1 MSGLSTGTQERVK
14 ACTYRA
20 LVWIGDVDDVGVFFN
35 VRVVLRSPEA
45 ICAQSVVENGLIIYF
60 GYAPVEVA
68 ARLVEWIEVWLEFRA
83 VWLDFQIEDKE
94 ARTCVSVEF
103 IVVLVYISR
112 ELITLFLTLEVAVV
126 FHGKLGGARQSYKCD
141 RKESEA

>member
-20 LVWIGDVDDVGVFFN
+20 LVWIRDPNDFGVFFN
-35 VRVVLRSPEA
+35 VRVVLRSLAA
-45 ICAQSVVENGLIIYF
+45 ICAQSVIEDGLIIYF

-68 ARLVEWIEVWLEFRA
+68 ARLVEWIEVWLEFGA
-83 VWLDFQIEDKE
+83 VWLDFEIEDKE

-103 IVVLVYISR
+103 VAVLEVSG
-112 ELITLFLTLEVAVV
+112 ELITLLLTLEVAVV
-126 FHGKLGGARQSYKCD
+126 VHGKLGGARQSYKCG

>member
-20 LVWIGDVDDVGVFFN
+20 LVWIGDVNDVGVFFN
-35 VRVVLRSPEA
+35 MRVVLRSPEA

-94 ARTCVSVEF
+94 ARTCVSIEF
-103 IVVLVYISR
+103 VVVLEVSG
-112 ELITLFLTLEVAVV
+112 ESITLLLTLEDVVV
-126 FHGKLGGARQSYKCD
+126 FHGKLGGARQSYKAG